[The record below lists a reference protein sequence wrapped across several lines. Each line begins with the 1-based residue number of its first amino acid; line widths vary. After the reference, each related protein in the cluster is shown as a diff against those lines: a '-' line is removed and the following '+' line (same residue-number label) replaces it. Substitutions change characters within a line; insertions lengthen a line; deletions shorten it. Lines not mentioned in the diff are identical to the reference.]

1 MTSLQRFRAL
11 LPFMMDI
18 YSKPTSAER
27 TASLQEAL
35 LSLSTLMNP
44 VTADQW
50 ITLRQDA
57 DRVLRLWGV
66 KESDP
71 AASEMATQLL
81 SMIDGFTIES
91 SGPEDVTLVIE
102 EKGAPPEP
110 QPPVQLPPV
119 ELLPNRP
126 VYNPFIPGTVIPLTS
141 TPINNLPTAVT
152 ESVTL
157 PAVDLPAVD
166 FEDEQDEQ
174 DVCPTEVKVVVIR
187 ESTGDED
194 AVTSSEVEN
203 LNDEDIPEPVD
214 QEEEPSG
221 CLAAASLEE
230 DEEEEAPFED
240 VEEEGEEEGGEG
252 VEVTKIFHKS
262 RAYWLGSDQKIYACA
277 EDDEIG
283 EEIGDYDPITKKPLF
298 Y

>member
-1 MTSLQRFRAL
+1 MTSLQRFKAL
-11 LPFMMDI
+11 LPFMTDI
-18 YSKPTSAER
+18 YSKATSAER

-44 VTADQW
+44 ATADQW
-50 ITLRQDA
+50 ILLRQDA
-57 DRVLRLWGV
+57 ERVLRLWGV

-81 SMIDGFTIES
+81 GMIDGFTIES

-110 QPPVQLPPV
+110 RPPVQLPPV

-126 VYNPFIPGTVIPLTS
+126 VYNPFIPGTVIPLHSQVQGQVQSQGQSQVTS
-141 TPINNLPTAVT
+141 TPINNLPAEEVN
-152 ESVTL
+152 L
-157 PAVDLPAVD
+157 PAVE
-166 FEDEQDEQ
+166 FEDDET
-174 DVCPTEVKVVVIR
+174 PTDVKVVVIR
-187 ESTGDED
+187 ESTGE
-194 AVTSSEVEN
+194 AVAESEVEN
-203 LNDEDIPEPVD
+203 LNDEDVEAIE
-214 QEEEPSG
+214 EEEPSG

-230 DEEEEAPFED
+230 EDEEAPFED
-240 VEEEGEEEGGEG
+240 VEDEGGEENG

-277 EDDEIG
+277 DDDEIG

>member
-1 MTSLQRFRAL
+1 
-11 LPFMMDI
+11 MMDI
-18 YSKPTSAER
+18 YSKTTSAER
-27 TASLQEAL
+27 TGSLQEAL

-50 ITLRQDA
+50 AILRQDA

-81 SMIDGFTIES
+81 GMLDGFTIES
-91 SGPEDVTLVIE
+91 TSSGLEDVILVIE

-126 VYNPFIPGTVIPLTS
+126 VYNPFIPGTVIPLQSVPVQIPNIS
-141 TPINNLPTAVT
+141 TIINN
-152 ESVTL
+152 
-157 PAVDLPAVD
+157 LPAVD
-166 FEDEQDEQ
+166 FEDEQD
-174 DVCPTEVKVVVIR
+174 VNPTDVKVVVIR

-194 AVTSSEVEN
+194 AVEGSEVED
-203 LNDEDIPEPVD
+203 LNDEG
-214 QEEEPSG
+214 EEEESSS
-221 CLAAASLEE
+221 CLAAASLE
-230 DEEEEAPFED
+230 EEEEAPFED
-240 VEEEGEEEGGEG
+240 VEEEGEGGEG
-252 VEVTKIFHKS
+252 EGGIEVTKIFHKS

>member
-1 MTSLQRFRAL
+1 MTSLQRFKAL

-18 YSKPTSAER
+18 YSKTTSAER
-27 TASLQEAL
+27 TGSLQEAL

-50 ITLRQDA
+50 AILRQDA
-57 DRVLRLWGV
+57 ERVLRLWGV

-81 SMIDGFTIES
+81 GMLDGFTIES
-91 SGPEDVTLVIE
+91 TSSGIEDVILVIE

-126 VYNPFIPGTVIPLTS
+126 VYNPFIPGTVIPISTQIPITS
-141 TPINNLPTAVT
+141 TNINNLP
-152 ESVTL
+152 E
-157 PAVDLPAVD
+157 VD
-166 FEDEQDEQ
+166 FEDEQD
-174 DVCPTEVKVVVIR
+174 VNPTDVKVVVIQ
-187 ESTGDED
+187 ESTGD
-194 AVTSSEVEN
+194 AVAESEVED
-203 LNDEDIPEPVD
+203 LNEAI
-214 QEEEPSG
+214 EEESSG
-221 CLAAASLEE
+221 CLEAAPLEE
-230 DEEEEAPFED
+230 EDEEAPFED
-240 VEEEGEEEGGEG
+240 VEDEEEGGEG

-262 RAYWLGSDQKIYACA
+262 RAYWLGSDQKIYAWA

>member
-1 MTSLQRFRAL
+1 
-11 LPFMMDI
+11 MMDI
-18 YSKPTSAER
+18 YSKTTSAER
-27 TASLQEAL
+27 TESLQDAL

-44 VTADQW
+44 ATADQW
-50 ITLRQDA
+50 ATLRQDA
-57 DRVLRLWGV
+57 ERVLRLWGV

-81 SMIDGFTIES
+81 GMLDGFTIES
-91 SGPEDVTLVIE
+91 GTEDVTLVIE

-110 QPPVQLPPV
+110 QLPVQLPPV

-126 VYNPFIPGTVIPLTS
+126 VYNPFIPGTVIPLQSAPVQIPNTS
-141 TPINNLPTAVT
+141 TIINNLP
-152 ESVTL
+152 
-157 PAVDLPAVD
+157 DVD
-166 FEDEQDEQ
+166 FEDEP
-174 DVCPTEVKVVVIR
+174 PTEVKVVVIR

-194 AVTSSEVEN
+194 AVTEAEE
-203 LNDEDIPEPVD
+203 LNDGDVDSVD
-214 QEEEPSG
+214 QEKELSG
-221 CLAAASLEE
+221 CLAAASLE
-230 DEEEEAPFED
+230 EEEEAPFED
-240 VEEEGEEEGGEG
+240 VEEEEGEGGI
-252 VEVTKIFHKS
+252 EVTKIFHKS

>member
-1 MTSLQRFRAL
+1 
-11 LPFMMDI
+11 MMDI
-18 YSKPTSAER
+18 YSKTTSAER

-44 VTADQW
+44 ATADQW
-50 ITLRQDA
+50 ATLRQDA
-57 DRVLRLWGV
+57 ERVLRLWGV

-81 SMIDGFTIES
+81 GMLDGFTIES
-91 SGPEDVTLVIE
+91 SSSGVEDVTLVIE
-102 EKGAPPEP
+102 ETGAPPEP

-126 VYNPFIPGTVIPLTS
+126 VYNPFIPGTVIPTPVQIPNTS
-141 TPINNLPTAVT
+141 TIINNLP
-152 ESVTL
+152 E
-157 PAVDLPAVD
+157 VD
-166 FEDEQDEQ
+166 FEDEP
-174 DVCPTEVKVVVIR
+174 PTDVKVVVIR

-194 AVTSSEVEN
+194 AVDSSEVEE
-203 LNDEDIPEPVD
+203 LNDGDISEAAD
-214 QEEEPSG
+214 GEEELSS

-230 DEEEEAPFED
+230 EDEEAPFED
-240 VEEEGEEEGGEG
+240 VEEEGDEGEDG

>member
-1 MTSLQRFRAL
+1 MTSLQRFKAL

-18 YSKPTSAER
+18 YSKTTSAER
-27 TASLQEAL
+27 TESLQDAL

-44 VTADQW
+44 ATADQW
-50 ITLRQDA
+50 ATLRQDA
-57 DRVLRLWGV
+57 ERVLRLWGV

-81 SMIDGFTIES
+81 GMLDGFTIES
-91 SGPEDVTLVIE
+91 GTEDVTLVIE

-110 QPPVQLPPV
+110 QLPVQLPPV

-126 VYNPFIPGTVIPLTS
+126 VYNPFIPGTVIPLQSAPVQIPNTS
-141 TPINNLPTAVT
+141 TIINNLP
-152 ESVTL
+152 
-157 PAVDLPAVD
+157 DVD
-166 FEDEQDEQ
+166 FEDEP
-174 DVCPTEVKVVVIR
+174 PTEVKVVVIR

-194 AVTSSEVEN
+194 AVTEAEE
-203 LNDEDIPEPVD
+203 LNDGDVDSVD
-214 QEEEPSG
+214 QEKELSG
-221 CLAAASLEE
+221 CLAAASLE
-230 DEEEEAPFED
+230 EEEEAPFED
-240 VEEEGEEEGGEG
+240 VEEEEGEGGI
-252 VEVTKIFHKS
+252 EVTKIFHKS

>member
-1 MTSLQRFRAL
+1 MTSLQRFKAL

-18 YSKPTSAER
+18 YSKTTSVER

-81 SMIDGFTIES
+81 GMIDGFTIES
-91 SGPEDVTLVIE
+91 TSAGSEDVTLVIE
-102 EKGAPPEP
+102 ETGAPPEP
-110 QPPVQLPPV
+110 QAPVQLPPV

-126 VYNPFIPGTVIPLTS
+126 VYNPFIPGTVIPLPLQQQVPIKS
-141 TPINNLPTAVT
+141 TNINNLP
-152 ESVTL
+152 E
-157 PAVDLPAVD
+157 VD
-166 FEDEQDEQ
+166 FEDEP
-174 DVCPTEVKVVVIR
+174 PTEVKVVVIR
-187 ESTGDED
+187 ESTGED
-194 AVTSSEVEN
+194 AVDGSEVED
-203 LNDEDIPEPVD
+203 LNEAI
-214 QEEEPSG
+214 EEEESSG
-221 CLAAASLEE
+221 CLAVAAMVDEE
-230 DEEEEAPFED
+230 DEEEALFEE
-240 VEEEGEEEGGEG
+240 VEDEGEEGGEG

>member
-1 MTSLQRFRAL
+1 MTSLQRFKAL

-18 YSKPTSAER
+18 YSKTTSAER
-27 TASLQEAL
+27 TGSLQEAL

-50 ITLRQDA
+50 AILRQDA
-57 DRVLRLWGV
+57 ERILRLWGV

-81 SMIDGFTIES
+81 GMLDGFTIES
-91 SGPEDVTLVIE
+91 TSSGIEDVTLVIE

-126 VYNPFIPGTVIPLTS
+126 VYNPFIPGTVIPIQSVPVQIPITS
-141 TPINNLPTAVT
+141 TNINNLP
-152 ESVTL
+152 E
-157 PAVDLPAVD
+157 VD
-166 FEDEQDEQ
+166 FEDEQD
-174 DVCPTEVKVVVIR
+174 VNPTDVKVVVIQ
-187 ESTGDED
+187 EFTGD
-194 AVTSSEVEN
+194 AVAESEVED
-203 LNDEDIPEPVD
+203 LNDE
-214 QEEEPSG
+214 EEESSS

-230 DEEEEAPFED
+230 DDEEAPFED
-240 VEEEGEEEGGEG
+240 VEEEGEGGEG
-252 VEVTKIFHKS
+252 VEVIKIFHKS

>member
-1 MTSLQRFRAL
+1 MTSLQRFKAL

-18 YSKPTSAER
+18 YSKTTSAER
-27 TASLQEAL
+27 TGSLQEAL

-50 ITLRQDA
+50 AILRQDA
-57 DRVLRLWGV
+57 ERVLRLWGV

-81 SMIDGFTIES
+81 GMIDGFTIES
-91 SGPEDVTLVIE
+91 AGPEDVTLVIE

-126 VYNPFIPGTVIPLTS
+126 VYNPFIPGTVIPISTQVPITS
-141 TPINNLPTAVT
+141 TNINN
-152 ESVTL
+152 
-157 PAVDLPAVD
+157 LPAVD
-166 FEDEQDEQ
+166 FEDDQ

-187 ESTGDED
+187 ESAGV
-194 AVTSSEVEN
+194 AVASSEVEN

-214 QEEEPSG
+214 QEEEPSV
-221 CLAAASLEE
+221 CLAAASLE
-230 DEEEEAPFED
+230 EEEEAPFED
-240 VEEEGEEEGGEG
+240 VEEEGEGGEG
-252 VEVTKIFHKS
+252 EGGIEVTKIFHKS

>member
-1 MTSLQRFRAL
+1 MTSLQRFKAL

-18 YSKPTSAER
+18 YSKTTSAER
-27 TASLQEAL
+27 TASLQDAL

-44 VTADQW
+44 ATADQW
-50 ITLRQDA
+50 ATLRQDA
-57 DRVLRLWGV
+57 ERVLRLWGV

-81 SMIDGFTIES
+81 GMLDGFTIESTS

-126 VYNPFIPGTVIPLTS
+126 VYNPFIPGTVIPLQSAHVQIPITS
-141 TPINNLPTAVT
+141 TNINNLP
-152 ESVTL
+152 E
-157 PAVDLPAVD
+157 VD
-166 FEDEQDEQ
+166 FDDEP
-174 DVCPTEVKVVVIR
+174 PTEVKVVVIR
-187 ESTGDED
+187 ESTGGED
-194 AVTSSEVEN
+194 AVDGSEVEE
-203 LNDEDIPEPVD
+203 LNDGDVDSVD

-221 CLAAASLEE
+221 CLAAASE
-230 DEEEEAPFED
+230 EEEEAPFED
-240 VEEEGEEEGGEG
+240 IEEEDGGEG

>member
-1 MTSLQRFRAL
+1 
-11 LPFMMDI
+11 MMDI
-18 YSKPTSAER
+18 YSKTTSAER
-27 TASLQEAL
+27 TESLQDAL

-44 VTADQW
+44 ATADQW
-50 ITLRQDA
+50 ATLRQDA
-57 DRVLRLWGV
+57 ERVLRLWGV

-81 SMIDGFTIES
+81 GMLDGFTIES
-91 SGPEDVTLVIE
+91 GSSEVEDVTLVIE

-126 VYNPFIPGTVIPLTS
+126 VYNPFIPGTVIPLQSVPVQIPITS
-141 TPINNLPTAVT
+141 TTINNLP
-152 ESVTL
+152 E
-157 PAVDLPAVD
+157 VD
-166 FEDEQDEQ
+166 FEDEP
-174 DVCPTEVKVVVIR
+174 PTEVKVVVIR
-187 ESTGDED
+187 ESAGESN
-194 AVTSSEVEN
+194 AVDGSEVEE
-203 LNDEDIPEPVD
+203 LNDEG
-214 QEEEPSG
+214 EEEGEEEEESSS
-221 CLAAASLEE
+221 CLAAASLE
-230 DEEEEAPFED
+230 EEEEAPFED
-240 VEEEGEEEGGEG
+240 VEEEEGEGGI
-252 VEVTKIFHKS
+252 EVTKIFHKS

>member
-1 MTSLQRFRAL
+1 MTSLQRFKAL

-18 YSKPTSAER
+18 YSKTTSVER

-81 SMIDGFTIES
+81 GMIDGFTIES
-91 SGPEDVTLVIE
+91 TSAGSEDVTLVIE
-102 EKGAPPEP
+102 ETGAPPEP
-110 QPPVQLPPV
+110 QAPVQLPPV

-126 VYNPFIPGTVIPLTS
+126 VYNPFIPGTVIPLPLQQQVPIKS
-141 TPINNLPTAVT
+141 TNINNLP
-152 ESVTL
+152 E
-157 PAVDLPAVD
+157 VD
-166 FEDEQDEQ
+166 FEDEP
-174 DVCPTEVKVVVIR
+174 PTEVKVVVIR
-187 ESTGDED
+187 ESTGED
-194 AVTSSEVEN
+194 AVDGSEVED
-203 LNDEDIPEPVD
+203 LNEAI
-214 QEEEPSG
+214 EEEESSG
-221 CLAAASLEE
+221 CLAVAAMV
-230 DEEEEAPFED
+230 DEEEALFEE
-240 VEEEGEEEGGEG
+240 VEDEGEEGGEG

>member
-1 MTSLQRFRAL
+1 MTSLQRFKAL

-18 YSKPTSAER
+18 YSKTTSAER

-35 LSLSTLMNP
+35 LSLSVLMNP

-50 ITLRQDA
+50 AILRQDA
-57 DRVLRLWGV
+57 ERILRLWGV

-81 SMIDGFTIES
+81 GMLDGFTIELE
-91 SGPEDVTLVIE
+91 GMGAEDVALVIE

-126 VYNPFIPGTVIPLTS
+126 MYNPFIPGTVIPLTS
-141 TPINNLPTAVT
+141 TAINKLPTAVAAAN
-152 ESVTL
+152 L
-157 PAVDLPAVD
+157 PAVT
-166 FEDEQDEQ
+166 FEDEQDVE
-174 DVCPTEVKVVVIR
+174 PTEVKVVVIR
-187 ESTGDED
+187 ESTGS
-194 AVTSSEVEN
+194 AVDGSDVEE
-203 LNDEDIPEPVD
+203 LNDEDVAEAGGGGD
-214 QEEEPSG
+214 EEEPSG
-221 CLAAASLEE
+221 CLAAASLE
-230 DEEEEAPFED
+230 DEEDEAPFED
-240 VEEEGEEEGGEG
+240 VDDDGDGDGDGDG
-252 VEVTKIFHKS
+252 VEVTKLFYKS

-277 EDDEIG
+277 EDDEVG

>member
-1 MTSLQRFRAL
+1 MTSLQRFKAL

-18 YSKPTSAER
+18 YSKTTSAER
-27 TASLQEAL
+27 TGSLQEAL

-50 ITLRQDA
+50 AILRQDA
-57 DRVLRLWGV
+57 ERVLRLWGV

-81 SMIDGFTIES
+81 GMLDGFTIES

-110 QPPVQLPPV
+110 QLPVQLPPV

-126 VYNPFIPGTVIPLTS
+126 VYNPFIPGTVIPLQSTPVQIPNTS
-141 TPINNLPTAVT
+141 TIINNLP
-152 ESVTL
+152 
-157 PAVDLPAVD
+157 DVD
-166 FEDEQDEQ
+166 FEDEP
-174 DVCPTEVKVVVIR
+174 PTEVKVVVIR
-187 ESTGDED
+187 ESTSESS
-194 AVTSSEVEN
+194 AVTGSEVEE
-203 LNDEDIPEPVD
+203 LNDGDISGGADEE
-214 QEEEPSG
+214 EEEPSG

-240 VEEEGEEEGGEG
+240 VEEEEGEGGI
-252 VEVTKIFHKS
+252 EVTKIFHKS

>member
-1 MTSLQRFRAL
+1 MTSLQRFKAL

-18 YSKPTSAER
+18 YSKTTSAER
-27 TASLQEAL
+27 TESLQDAL

-50 ITLRQDA
+50 ATLRQDA
-57 DRVLRLWGV
+57 ERVLRLWGV

-81 SMIDGFTIES
+81 GMLDGFTIES
-91 SGPEDVTLVIE
+91 TSSGLEDVTLVIE

-126 VYNPFIPGTVIPLTS
+126 VYNPFIPGTVIPISTQVPITS
-141 TPINNLPTAVT
+141 TNINNLP
-152 ESVTL
+152 E
-157 PAVDLPAVD
+157 VD
-166 FEDEQDEQ
+166 FEDEQD
-174 DVCPTEVKVVVIR
+174 VLPTDVKVVVIR
-187 ESTGDED
+187 ESTGD
-194 AVTSSEVEN
+194 AVDGSEVEE
-203 LNDEDIPEPVD
+203 LNDEGEGEDED
-214 QEEEPSG
+214 EEEPSG

-230 DEEEEAPFED
+230 EEEEAPFED
-240 VEEEGEEEGGEG
+240 VEEEGEGGEG
-252 VEVTKIFHKS
+252 EGGIEVTKIFHKS